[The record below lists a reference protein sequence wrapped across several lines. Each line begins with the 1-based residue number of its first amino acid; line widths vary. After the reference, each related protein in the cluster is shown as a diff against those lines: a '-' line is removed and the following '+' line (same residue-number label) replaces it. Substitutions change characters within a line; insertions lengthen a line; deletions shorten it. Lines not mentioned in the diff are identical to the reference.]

1 MMKKIKEMNFKK
13 FARGFAIIWMLIFII
28 AMTITNVGIDKSF
41 NITKWLGNTMIL
53 FGIAVFGIFM
63 GESMGSDMQK
73 ERTIKDEKGRI
84 TGGLYQK
91 NLYEYNLFR
100 QAIDEIII
108 YFPLFYDW
116 LVPQRLESKQINFLI
131 MNDVNPKKAKNIVK
145 YCGSDDLWDLKSGA
159 IKKVVNGK
167 EIYIDKL
174 NEHEIEPVEQ
184 VLKGHVKLELSGCSY
199 YLQAFAESNQR
210 DVLEQGEGYRKAR
223 QFNKRSNRA
232 VRLISGV
239 IVSLALG
246 ILTVNDFM
254 SGNDAQAWV
263 NLVVRIANMFTALLS
278 GWLSGANDVKLEANS
293 IENKTDVLKLFKSG
307 FEKKLFPL
315 YDENL
320 MAKMRFEEQ
329 ERQKAE
335 AKANVVEPEVVIEEE
350 LAKEKTQ
357 EQKSTVNLLENK
369 SNQIK

>member
-1 MMKKIKEMNFKK
+1 MKKIREMSLKK
-13 FARGFAIIWMLIFII
+13 FARAFAIVWMLIFII
-28 AMTITNVGIDKSF
+28 AMTIANVGIDKTF
-41 NITKWLGNTMIL
+41 DILKWIGNTMIL

-91 NLYEYNLFR
+91 NLYEYNIFR

-116 LVPQRLESKQINFLI
+116 YVPQRLESKQINFLV
-131 MNDVNPKKAKNIVK
+131 MNDVNPKKAENIVK
-145 YCGSDDLWDLKSGA
+145 YCGSDDLWDLKGGA
-159 IKKVVNGK
+159 IKKVVDGK

-210 DVLEQGEGYRKAR
+210 DILEQGEGYRKAR
-223 QFNKRSNRA
+223 RFNKRSNRV
-232 VRLISGV
+232 VRLTGGV
-239 IVSLALG
+239 IISLALG

-254 SGNDAQAWV
+254 KGNDTQAWV
-263 NLVVRIANMFTALLS
+263 NLVVRIANMFTALFS
-278 GWLSGANDVKLEANS
+278 GWLSGSNDVKIEANS

-315 YDENL
+315 YDEE
-320 MAKMRFEEQ
+320 MKAKMRFEEQ

-335 AKANVVEPEVVIEEE
+335 AKANVVEPEVATEEE
-350 LAKEKTQ
+350 PTKQKEQ

-369 SNQIK
+369 SNQIE